1 MDFTHTCSDNRFR
14 TEFLQ
19 KWFYVLPAVAYENV
33 NAVYIYNCNSWVR
46 EYTKFHDRILAPLKG
61 NRKLIFLDTPS
72 KLNDYIDS
80 ENQKLPG
87 ATLSLDE
94 DLKVFSN
101 ALKLSHKDTKVAIKV
116 GPTAL
121 QITSAE
127 KTKVLAHAVLLND
140 VYYASEIDEVC
151 LVDDNQFTFSISNE
165 SSQLSFI
172 HNDCDNIVQA
182 IIHIRNRWE
191 LSQPESVTVHQKIR
205 PKDVPGTLLNMAL
218 LNLGSTDPN
227 LRTAA
232 YNLLCALT
240 ATFNLKIEGQLLET
254 QGLCIPSNNTIFIKS
269 VSERLATNEPHL
281 TLEFVEECIQGFQ
294 RSTIELKHLCLEY
307 MTPWLN
313 NFIKFCKSNDDAKKL
328 KLSQIL
334 DKLINLTI
342 DEKEMYPSIQAKI
355 WGSIGQIPELIDM
368 VLDNFLHKSI
378 TYSLGSPQV
387 EIMAD
392 TAVALASANV
402 KLVSKKIITRMCRVI
417 DKTCTNPTQYL
428 EQHVMWDDIA
438 ILGRYLLMLSF
449 NNCLDVATH
458 LPHLFHIVTLL
469 VCSGSLSMRAS
480 THGLVINVIHSLCT
494 CSNPSFSE
502 EFQKTLRLSLDEFS
516 LPKFYL
522 LFGISKVKSAAVTA
536 FRSSCRHPTDRWL
549 GNERV
554 CQQLPADRERLSL
567 TSLEVITDALLEIM
581 EAGSKEY
588 PDCQWLSTW
597 NSLARSL
604 AFCYNPALQPR
615 ALIVF
620 GCISKTVTDAEV
632 KQLLRI
638 LVKALEAFN
647 DVTLIE
653 ALIMCLTRIQP
664 LLRSVSVF

>member
-1 MDFTHTCSDNRFR
+1 MNGIVKVLLL
-14 TEFLQ
+14 LQ
-19 KWFYVLPAVAYENV
+19 
-33 NAVYIYNCNSWVR
+33 
-46 EYTKFHDRILAPLKG
+46 G
-61 NRKLIFLDTPS
+61 NRKLVFLDSPN
-72 KLNDYIDS
+72 KLNDYIEPDQ
-80 ENQKLPG
+80 QKLPG

-94 DLKVFSN
+94 DLKVFNN

-127 KTKVLAHAVLLND
+127 KTKVLAHSVLLND
-140 VYYASEIDEVC
+140 VYYASEIEEVC
-151 LVDDNQFTFSISNE
+151 LVDDNQFMLSIANE
-165 SSQLSFI
+165 SGQLSFI

-191 LSQPESVTVHQKIR
+191 LSQPDSVTVHQKIR
-205 PKDVPGTLLNMAL
+205 PKDVPGTLLNQAL
-218 LNLGSTDPN
+218 LNLGSADPN

-240 ATFNLKIEGQLLET
+240 ATFDLKIEGQLLET

-269 VSERLATNEPHL
+269 VSEKLATNEPHL
-281 TLEFVEECIQGFQ
+281 TLEFLEECIQGFQ

-307 MTPWLN
+307 MTPWLKN
-313 NFIKFCKSNDDAKKL
+313 LVKFCKSNDDAKKL
-328 KLSQIL
+328 KVSQII
-334 DKLINLTI
+334 DKLICLTI
-342 DEKEMYPSIQAKI
+342 EQKEMYPSVQAKI

-378 TYSLGSPQV
+378 IYGLGSPQV

-402 KLVSKKIITRMCRVI
+402 QLVSKKVITRMCRVM
-417 DKTCTNPTQYL
+417 DKTCTNPTQFL
-428 EQHVMWDDIA
+428 EHHVMWDDIA

-458 LPHLFHIVTLL
+458 LPYLFHMITFL

-480 THGLVINVIHSLCT
+480 THGLVINIIHSLCT
-494 CSNPSFSE
+494 CTKPIFSE
-502 EFQKTLRLSLDEFS
+502 EAQRVLRLSLDEFS

-536 FRSSCRHPTDRWL
+536 FRSSCRHPPDKWL

-554 CQQLPADRERLSL
+554 SQQLPADRERLSL
-567 TSLEVITDALLEIM
+567 PSLEVITDALLEIM
-581 EAGSKEY
+581 ESCMRDV
-588 PDCQWLSTW
+588 PDCQWLQTW
-597 NSLARSL
+597 NSLAHSF
-604 AFCYNPALQPR
+604 AFRFNPALQPR

-620 GCISKTVTDAEV
+620 GCISKSVTDHEV
-632 KQLLRI
+632 KELLRI
-638 LVKALEAFN
+638 LVKAVVEF
-647 DVTLIE
+647 DDIRCPLIE
-653 ALIMCLTRIQP
+653 ATVMCLTRIQP
-664 LLRSVSVF
+664 LLRPVNYLTFIRKY